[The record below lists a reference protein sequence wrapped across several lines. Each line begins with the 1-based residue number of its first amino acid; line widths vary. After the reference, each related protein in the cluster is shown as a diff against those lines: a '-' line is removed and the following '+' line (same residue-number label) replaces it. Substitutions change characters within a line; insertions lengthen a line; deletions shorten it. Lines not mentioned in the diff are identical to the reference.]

1 MFGDL
6 IKKMYNREKLKKF
19 KPFLF
24 EAKPAIGGPPG
35 PKRFGAKG
43 GERMKK
49 IYLIVLACLILGG
62 GGGYLAWK
70 SFSGKAK
77 PTSSASPQTAGSDSK
92 STSTSEFMWGV
103 DVNPAAIGN
112 YNLETWNLQLYYV
125 SALNTNWIRLAF
137 DNDPANKFT
146 IFDEMI
152 EAANAKGIDVF
163 LGIGSTKPILDIKD
177 TYKDG
182 NTVGKEIATHYKGK
196 IKYYQLMSEQGSTAL
211 KGSSYSGEKESDYDK
226 AKYEKVREWM
236 KGASAAIRKVDPN
249 AKLVITDQ
257 WTHTAY
263 LDMLARDKVDYDI
276 IGWDWYSGMG
286 PMGERKLANGTLLV
300 DKLKSFNKPII
311 LAEVN
316 FTPDPKTGQSQQDQ
330 SDFIKTTAE
339 WAYNS
344 GYIKGFYVFKL
355 VDYKPTQDNPNDCC
369 ALIKF
374 KSVNKFGDK
383 RQAFDTYAEIIKK
396 YSK

>member
-1 MFGDL
+1 M
-6 IKKMYNREKLKKF
+6 
-19 KPFLF
+19 
-24 EAKPAIGGPPG
+24 
-35 PKRFGAKG
+35 KR
-43 GERMKK
+43 

-62 GGGYLAWK
+62 GGGYYVWK
-70 SFSGKAK
+70 YFSGKDG
-77 PTSSASPQTAGSDSK
+77 SASSPSQ
-92 STSTSEFMWGV
+92 STSGSADKTTDNGEFMWGV
-103 DVNPAAIGN
+103 DVNPSSIGN
-112 YNLETWNLQLYYV
+112 YNLETWNQQLYYV
-125 SALNTNWIRLAF
+125 TLLKTKWIRLAF

-211 KGSSYSGEKESDYDK
+211 KGPSYNGENESDYDK
-226 AKYEKVREWM
+226 AKYEKVRQWM
-236 KGASAAIRKVDPN
+236 KGASDAIRKADSN

-286 PMGERKLANGTLLV
+286 PMGERKLADGTLLV

-316 FTPDPKTGQSQQDQ
+316 FTPDVKTGTGQQAQ
-330 SDFIKTTAE
+330 SDFIKGIAE

-344 GYIKGFYVFKL
+344 GYIKGFFVFKL
-355 VDYKPTQDNPNDCC
+355 VDYKPTKDNPNDCC

-374 KSVNKFGDK
+374 KSINKFGDM

>member
-1 MFGDL
+1 
-6 IKKMYNREKLKKF
+6 
-19 KPFLF
+19 
-24 EAKPAIGGPPG
+24 
-35 PKRFGAKG
+35 
-43 GERMKK
+43 MKK
-49 IYLIVLACLILGG
+49 TYLIVLACLLIGG
-62 GGGYLAWK
+62 GGGYFAWK
-70 SFSGKAK
+70 FFSGKAK
-77 PTSSASPQTAGSDSK
+77 PTSSPSTSDS
-92 STSTSEFMWGV
+92 TDNSEFMWGV
-103 DVNPAAIGN
+103 DVNPSAIGN
-112 YNLETWNLQLYYV
+112 YNLETWNKQLYYV
-125 SALNTNWIRLAF
+125 SLLNTNWIRLAF

-152 EAANAKGIDVF
+152 GAANTAGINVY

-177 TYKDG
+177 TYQDG

-249 AKLVITDQ
+249 AKLIITDQ

-263 LDMLARDKVDYDI
+263 FDMLARDKVDFDI

-286 PMGERKLANGTLLV
+286 PMGERKLADGTLLV

-316 FTPDPKTGQSQQDQ
+316 FTPDVKTGTGQQAQ
-330 SDFIKTTAE
+330 SDFIKSMAE

-344 GYIKGFYVFKL
+344 GYIKGFIVFKL
-355 VDYKPTQDNPNDCC
+355 VDYRPTKDNPNDCC

-374 KSVNKFGDK
+374 KSINVFGDK
-383 RQAFDTYAEIIKK
+383 RQAFDTYAAIIEK

>member
-1 MFGDL
+1 MKR
-6 IKKMYNREKLKKF
+6 I
-19 KPFLF
+19 FLTVLVC
-24 EAKPAIGGPPG
+24 
-35 PKRFGAKG
+35 
-43 GERMKK
+43 
-49 IYLIVLACLILGG
+49 LIVGG
-62 GGGYLAWK
+62 GGGYLAWRA
-70 SFSGKAK
+70 FSGKISIGSGSS
-77 PTSSASPQTAGSDSK
+77 PSASVDSTKNSSGSSN
-92 STSTSEFMWGV
+92 EFMWGV
-103 DVNPAAIGN
+103 DVNPSAIGN
-112 YNLETWNLQLYYV
+112 YNLETWTYQLAYVNLLG
-125 SALNTNWIRLAF
+125 TKWIRLAF
-137 DNDPANKFT
+137 DNDPSNKFT

-152 EAANAKGIDVF
+152 NAANTAGINVY
-163 LGIGSTKPILDIKD
+163 LGLGSTKPILDIKD

-182 NTVGKEIATHYKGK
+182 NNVGKEIASRYKGK

-211 KGSSYSGEKESDYDK
+211 KGASYSGEKESDYDK
-226 AKYEKVREWM
+226 AKYEKVRQWM
-236 KGASAAIRKVDPN
+236 KGASDAIRKVDPN

-286 PMGERKLANGTLLV
+286 PMGERKLADGTLLV

-316 FTPDPKTGQSQQDQ
+316 FTPDVKTGTTQQAQ
-330 SDFIKTTAE
+330 SDFIKSMAE

-344 GYIKGFYVFKL
+344 GYIKGFFVFKL
-355 VDYKPTQDNPNDCC
+355 VDYKPTADNPNDCC

-374 KSVNKFGDK
+374 KSINKFGDM
-383 RQAFDTYAEIIKK
+383 RQAFSTYSSIIEK